1 VIKSERWFFT
11 SRFSFALLNSF
22 LDFTIEIYFELANAP
37 IRSLLDLKLSSSG
50 TQRKV
55 IYGQNGV
62 TFNGYAYNWY
72 VLFTLSVLLQGY
84 AYNWYVLF
92 TLSVLLQGYAELMGQ
107 QTQDVKPYAMKKG
120 KLPLSAHL
128 LIYHVYI

>member
-1 VIKSERWFFT
+1 MIKSERWFFT

-84 AYNWYVLF
+84 A
-92 TLSVLLQGYAELMGQ
+92 ELMGQ